1 MLQSA
6 MRRLSASK
14 KTVVSRVDSR
24 LEDGQK
30 DAGSLLID
38 VLIGMAIIAL
48 VALIAVSTVGQ
59 YREKA
64 ALSGMNEDAKSI
76 GVAIE
81 ASATSTGTYPASV
94 TTPAPAT
101 VGLKASDAGSLT
113 TSIAFTAANNGLV
126 GNLTKGNGY
135 TYVPATDSFV
145 FSVTRTGFTTPAVYN
160 SAGGGVTGLAAK

>member
-81 ASATSTGTYPASV
+81 ASAASTSVYP
-94 TTPAPAT
+94 TAT
-101 VGLKASDAGSLT
+101 QLAGKAVATSATLGDA
-113 TSIAFTAANNGLV
+113 TSFTTAANGIA

-135 TYVPATDSFV
+135 SYAPTTDAFV
-145 FSVTRTGFTTPAVYN
+145 LTILRFGITTGAKYD
-160 SAGGGVTGLAAK
+160 SANGGVTVLAAK